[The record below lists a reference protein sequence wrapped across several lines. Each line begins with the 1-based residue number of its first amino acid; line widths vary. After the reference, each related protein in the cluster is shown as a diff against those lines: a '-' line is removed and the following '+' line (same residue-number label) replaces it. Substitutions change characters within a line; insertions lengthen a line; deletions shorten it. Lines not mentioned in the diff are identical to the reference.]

1 MASGRSRF
9 ATWIGRSG
17 RTFLASTDVKVDA
30 PESVSQLFDY
40 WCAYKDRAGR
50 GFDHVGVA
58 NTFHRVGLAPDYI
71 SLQRSSHDVP
81 IGRVISSEP
90 EAGTRVK
97 HGAVVEV
104 AFSCGPPEPGFCP
117 G

>member
-1 MASGRSRF
+1 MASGRSCF

-17 RTFLASTDVKVDA
+17 RTFLASTEVKVDA

-50 GFDHVGVA
+50 GFD
-58 NTFHRVGLAPDYI
+58 L
-71 SLQRSSHDVP
+71 
-81 IGRVISSEP
+81 GRVISSEP